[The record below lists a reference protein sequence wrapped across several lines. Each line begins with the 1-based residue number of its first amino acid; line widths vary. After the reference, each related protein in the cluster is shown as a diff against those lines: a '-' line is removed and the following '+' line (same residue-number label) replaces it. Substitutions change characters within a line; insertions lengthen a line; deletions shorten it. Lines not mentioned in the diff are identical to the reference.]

1 MRLEFQLFD
10 AVIDKI
16 SGKLA
21 AIVHISNATEK
32 THYLIEPDDNSFDL
46 EWRTDDQLELY
57 LTEETE

>member
-32 THYLIEPDDNSFDL
+32 THYLIELDDNSFDL